1 MKQFCYVSLK
11 QPIVRLAKL
20 LHTKRFELSKIVSR

>member
-1 MKQFCYVSLK
+1 MQWFCYVSLK

-20 LHTKRFELSKIVSR
+20 LHTKRFELSKR